1 MKIHIV
7 KKGDTLY
14 ALAKKYGI
22 TLEELIAMNSQL
34 ANPNELDVG
43 MKIKVPSTPVPSSG
57 HEIVHKHVVKEGDT
71 LWKLSKAWGIPLQT
85 LIDANPQLKNPNV
98 LVIGQVVNIPK
109 MQSDGNV
116 PAPNVNKPPSSK
128 EEMTKPKSEVTKPKE
143 EVTKPKEEVVKP
155 KEEVTK
161 PKEEVVKPKEEV
173 TKPKEEVVKPKEEVT
188 KPKEEVVKPK
198 EEVEKPKVEITK
210 PKVEI
215 VEPKKEVMPQTK
227 VPQPNEENKQVNEL
241 KPIQE
246 IVQPKKEVK
255 KPHHATEFV
264 YEMEK
269 VDYGSTQHAH
279 PWAGYNQ
286 PINYPSNFDPSM
298 GNQSFL
304 NQPNMQQPYAAPV
317 PSFPPSYEIPVPVMP
332 QYVSPVQYEPCG
344 CNHIASNWY
353 PTNIQPN
360 IEPYVQ
366 SDIQPN
372 IYPNVQPNIQPNI
385 EPYVQSDIQ
394 PNIYPNV
401 QPNIQPNIEPY
412 VQPNIQPNI
421 YPNVQPNIQPN
432 IEPYVQ
438 SNIQPNVSPITES
451 KQPFSPYECYCPP
464 TPVFCNPG
472 FPPVPTAIYPPY
484 PPVYGGAVSTVP
496 GYIPSAIPAAVPT
509 AVWGPIAQPFV
520 YACGCG
526 EEHGKHPYANQS
538 LMNAANMYAPAGT
551 QGNDSYEQP
560 TGYGSDGMHFYNP
573 NLYGSIPGFANSS
586 LGSNASIGAGGHGK
600 REEHE
605 VEFNRESASTTDKE
619 GHVSSV
625 GTKKEQQARI
635 KGSPSRTTKKK
646 STGKKK
652 TAQKRSNVNSRS
664 IPWING

>member
-143 EVTKPKEEVVKP
+143 EVTKPKEEV
-155 KEEVTK
+155 T
-161 PKEEVVKPKEEV
+161 
-173 TKPKEEVVKPKEEVT
+173 KPKEEVT

-215 VEPKKEVMPQTK
+215 VEPKIEVMPQTK

-255 KPHHATEFV
+255 KPHHTTEFV

-269 VDYGSTQHAH
+269 VDYGSSQHAH
-279 PWAGYNQ
+279 PWVGYNQ
-286 PINYPSNFDPSM
+286 PMNYPSSFDSSM

-332 QYVSPVQYEPCG
+332 QYVSPLHYEPCG
-344 CNHIASNWY
+344 CDHMDSNWY
-353 PTNIQPN
+353 PTN
-360 IEPYVQ
+360 
-366 SDIQPN
+366 IQPN

-385 EPYVQSDIQ
+385 EPYVQ
-394 PNIYPNV
+394 
-401 QPNIQPNIEPY
+401 PNIQQNIEPY
-412 VQPNIQPNI
+412 VQPDFQSNIYSNIQPNIQPNI

-451 KQPFSPYECYCPP
+451 NQPFSPYEYCCPS
-464 TPVFCNPG
+464 TPVFCDPG

-509 AVWGPIAQPFV
+509 AVWGPIAQPFM

-526 EEHGKHPYANQS
+526 EEHGAHPYANQS
-538 LMNAANMYAPAGT
+538 LMNAANMHAPAGI
-551 QGNDSYEQP
+551 QGTDSYVQP
-560 TGYGSDGMHFYNP
+560 AGYGSDGMNFYNP
-573 NLYGSIPGFANSS
+573 NLYGSIPGLANSS

-600 REEHE
+600 RAEHE
-605 VEFNRESASTTDKE
+605 VEFSSESTSTTDKE
-619 GHVSSV
+619 GHISSV
-625 GTKKEQQARI
+625 GTKEQQGKI

-646 STGKKK
+646 SAGKKK

>member
-128 EEMTKPKSEVTKPKE
+128 EELTKPKSEVTKPKE

-246 IVQPKKEVK
+246 IAQPKKEVK

-286 PINYPSNFDPSM
+286 PMSYPSNFDPSM

-360 IEPYVQ
+360 I
-366 SDIQPN
+366 
-372 IYPNVQPNIQPNI
+372 
-385 EPYVQSDIQ
+385 
-394 PNIYPNV
+394 YPNV

-412 VQPNIQPNI
+412 VQPDIQSNI

-438 SNIQPNVSPITES
+438 SNIQPNIPPITES
-451 KQPFSPYECYCPP
+451 NQPFSPYECYCPP
-464 TPVFCNPG
+464 TPVFCDPG

-526 EEHGKHPYANQS
+526 EEHGKNPYANQS

-600 REEHE
+600 RAEHE
-605 VEFNRESASTTDKE
+605 VEFSREPASATDKE
-619 GHVSSV
+619 GHVSSID
-625 GTKKEQQARI
+625 TKKEQQAKI